1 MTTVI
6 AASTKEDD
14 ARLSRIASAL
24 PGACVAKYDA
34 RGLGGAI
41 AIAQAVPYFTAVFTQ
56 QKPSLVIIIGD
67 EPEMLAAALAA
78 LFMKVNVT
86 HLGGDHEELGDFGI
100 ITRDCIVQIARASWH
115 HEELAS
121 KP

>member
-6 AASTKEDD
+6 AASIKEND
-14 ARLSRIASAL
+14 ARLSSIASAL
-24 PGACVAKYDA
+24 PDASIAKYDA
-34 RGLGGAI
+34 HGLGGTVAVS
-41 AIAQAVPYFTAVFTQ
+41 QALPYFTAVFTQ

-86 HLGGDHEELGDFGI
+86 HLGGDHGELGDFGI
-100 ITRDCIVQIARASWH
+100 ITRDCIARIAGASWH

-121 KP
+121 RT